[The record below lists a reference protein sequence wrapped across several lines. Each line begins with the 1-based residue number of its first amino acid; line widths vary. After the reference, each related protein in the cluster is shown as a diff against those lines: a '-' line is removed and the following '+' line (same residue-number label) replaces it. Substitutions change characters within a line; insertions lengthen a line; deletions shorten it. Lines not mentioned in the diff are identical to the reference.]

1 MTRGSTD
8 EYLTAQRARY
18 VSTSSASSVVI
29 PTEPFSVRATGQ
41 WPWRAAWARSAA
53 SRCSACSRR

>member
-41 WPWRAAWARSAA
+41 WPW
-53 SRCSACSRR
+53 